1 MATNLKITD
10 LDFEDIKANLK
21 NYLKQQSVFQD
32 YDFDGAGLNVL
43 LDVLAYNTHYNAMA
57 AHLSLNEAFLD
68 SAQIRGNA
76 VSRARMLG
84 YVPTSEQA
92 PKAEVD
98 IVLNASGVPVG
109 NRVSAL
115 TLKRGTRF
123 QSTVTGLPYN
133 FVATEA
139 SNTVLDSVAA
149 TYTFTNVKLAE
160 GNYNSIKYRVDN
172 DIQIQKHQIPHKNV
186 DTSTLRVRVQANEE
200 SSQYDIYTKF
210 ESLLN
215 VDSSSKIYHIQENTN
230 GYYEVYFGDNV
241 IGSKPANNNIVT
253 IDYVYTNGEDANG
266 AGKAINA
273 VGEFSLTDTLL
284 DGTTAT
290 ITTKIVAAGGS
301 PQEGLESVRYNA
313 PITFSSQ
320 NRAVTTDDYRAII
333 KNNFSNIASIN
344 TWGGEDQV
352 TPDYGKIFISIRP
365 NTAET
370 LTAAEKT
377 EIITSILKGKN
388 VVSITPE
395 LVDPNYSYLELDVIF
410 KYNPNLTDRT
420 AADLVAV
427 VKDTLDDYSLNQLN
441 QFDGLFR
448 HSEVTRNIDKSDP
461 SILSSTVRPFLFQN
475 ITPLANQLNNFTLT
489 YPGILYTPGGANES
503 VIESSVW
510 IDSNGVENY
519 FNDKA
524 IDGSTDRQIFAYK
537 LVGDTKVTTINNC
550 GTVSPSLGKVVLNNF
565 SPNSTNNIRITV
577 TPNSLDIAPKRD
589 EILSIDGTRL
599 TVTAEEDLIAT
610 AGSSGSIDYTT
621 SSRFRQ

>member
-10 LDFEDIKANLK
+10 LDFEDIKGNLK

-32 YDFDGAGLNVL
+32 YDFEGSGLNVL

-98 IVLNASGVPVG
+98 IVLNASEVPVL
-109 NRVSAL
+109 NRPAAL

-123 QSTVTGLPYN
+123 QSTVTGSPYN
-133 FVATEA
+133 FVSTEA
-139 SNTVLDSVAA
+139 SNTTINSAN
-149 TYTFTNVKLAE
+149 YSFTNVKLAE

-215 VDSSSKIYHIQENTN
+215 VDSASKIYHIQENTN
-230 GYYEVYFGDNV
+230 GYYEVYFGDGV
-241 IGSKPANNNIVT
+241 IGSKPQNNNVVT
-253 IDYVYTNGEDANG
+253 IDYVYTHGEDANG
-266 AGKAINA
+266 AGGDINS
-273 VGEFSLTDTLL
+273 VGQFSLTDTVLS
-284 DGTTAT
+284 GATST
-290 ITTKIVAAGGS
+290 ITTKIVAAGGA

-333 KNNFSNIASIN
+333 KNNFANIASIN
-344 TWGGEDQV
+344 TWGGEDQAI
-352 TPDYGKIFISIRP
+352 PDYGKIFIAIRP

-370 LTAAEKT
+370 LSSAEKT
-377 EIITSILKGKN
+377 EILNSILKGKN

-395 LVDPNYSYLELDVIF
+395 IVDPNYSNLELDVIF
-410 KYNPNLTDRT
+410 KYNPNLTDRS

-427 VKDTLDDYSLNQLN
+427 VSDTLDDYSLNQLN
-441 QFDGLFR
+441 RFDGLFR
-448 HSEVTRNIDKSDP
+448 HSEVTRNIDKADP

-475 ITPLANQLNNFTLT
+475 ITPTANQLNNFTLT
-489 YPGILYTPGGANES
+489 YPGILYTPGGLSES
-503 VIESSVW
+503 VIDSTGW
-510 IDSNGVENY
+510 TDSNGVTNF
-519 FNDKA
+519 FNDKL
-524 IDGSTDRQIFAYK
+524 IEGSTDRQIFAYK
-537 LVGDTKVTTINNC
+537 KVGDNKVTTIDNC
-550 GTVSPSLGKVVLNNF
+550 GTVTSSTGTVVLNNF
-565 SPNSTNNIRITV
+565 SPNSNAVIRITV
-577 TPNSLDIAPKRD
+577 SPNSLDIAPKRD
-589 EILSIDGTRL
+589 EILQIDGTRL
-599 TVTAEEDLIAT
+599 SVTAEEDLIAT
-610 AGSSGSIDYTT
+610 AGSSGSVDYTT
-621 SSRFRQ
+621 SARFRS

>member
-1 MATNLKITD
+1 MATDLKITD
-10 LDFEDIKANLK
+10 LDFADIKANLK
-21 NYLKQQSVFQD
+21 NYLKQQTVFQD

-92 PKAEVD
+92 PKAQVD
-98 IVLNASGVPVG
+98 MVIDATDVPAE
-109 NRVSAL
+109 NRPAAL

-123 QSTVTGLPYN
+123 SSTVTGLPFP
-133 FVATEA
+133 FVSTEA
-139 SNTVLDSVAA
+139 SNTTLVGT
-149 TYTFTNVKLAE
+149 TYTFENVKLAE

-186 DTSTLRVRVQANEE
+186 DISTLRVRVQANEE
-200 SSQYDIYTKF
+200 STSFDVYTKF
-210 ESLLN
+210 ETLLN
-215 VDSSSKIYHIQENTN
+215 VDSSSKIYHIQENN
-230 GYYEVYFGDNV
+230 AGFYEVYFGDGV
-241 IGSKPANNNIVT
+241 IGNKPQNNNIVT
-253 IDYVYTNGEDANG
+253 LDYVHTSGPEANG
-266 AGKAINA
+266 AGKAIGS
-273 VGEFSLTDTLL
+273 VGEFSLTDTVLS
-284 DGTTAT
+284 GSSET
-290 ITTKIVAAGGS
+290 ITTKIVASGGS
-301 PQEGLESVRYNA
+301 DQEGLESIRYNA

-344 TWGGEDQV
+344 TWGGEDQAI
-352 TPDYGKIFISIRP
+352 PDYGKVFIAIRP
-365 NTAET
+365 NTAEN

-377 EIITSILKGKN
+377 EIINTILKGKN

-395 LVDPNYSYLELDVIF
+395 IVNPNYSKLELDVVF

-441 QFDGLFR
+441 RFDGIFR
-448 HSEVTRNIDKSDP
+448 HSEVLRNIDKADP
-461 SILSSTVRPFLFQN
+461 AIVNSTVRPYMFQN
-475 ITPLANQLNNFTLT
+475 ITPTANQLNNFTLT
-489 YPGILYTPGGANES
+489 FPGTFFVPGGATQS
-503 VIESSVW
+503 VIESTSF
-510 IDSNGVENY
+510 SQGGVDNF

-524 IDGSTDRQIFAYK
+524 IDGSTERQIFAYK
-537 LVGDTKVTTINNC
+537 LVGDNKVTTIENC
-550 GTVSPSLGKVVLNNF
+550 GTVSPSTGTVTLNNF
-565 SPNSTNNIRITV
+565 SPVDVTAIRITV
-577 TPNSLDIAPKRD
+577 QPNSLDIAPKRD
-589 EILSIDGTRL
+589 QILEISGSRL

-621 SSRFRQ
+621 TSRFRS